1 MISEEMHKQ
10 EAKKLRLYA
19 EAQIEKERAR
29 RMNQKLGIDQ
39 GKRQQRRYQQKRG
52 RMIKNS

>member
-39 GKRQQRRYQQKRG
+39 GKRQQRRYQQKSG

>member
-29 RMNQKLGIDQ
+29 RMNQKLGVDQ

-52 RMIKNS
+52 RMAKDS